1 MFDLKSRVAVVTGG
15 SRGIGRAAAIALA
28 AQGAHVV
35 VGYASGEAAAQEVA
49 SAITNAGGSAET
61 ARLDVSSSEVEAA
74 IAEIAKRHGRLDI
87 LVASAGI
94 SIDGLLLRL
103 KDDDFDQLLAVNL
116 KGAVYS
122 ARAAIK
128 SMMRARFGRVILL
141 SSVVGEMGNAG
152 QTAYAATKAGLVGVA
167 KSLARE
173 YASRGITVN
182 AIAPGFVETD
192 MTRALTEEQRKGILD
207 AVPVGRIGS
216 AEEIAAG
223 VVYLASG
230 EAGYVTGE
238 TLRINGGMYM

>member
-49 SAITNAGGSAET
+49 AVITAAGGSAET
-61 ARLDVSSSEVEAA
+61 ARLDVSSSDVESA

-103 KDDDFDQLLAVNL
+103 KDADFDQLLAVNL
-116 KGAVYS
+116 KGSVYS

-152 QTAYAATKAGLVGVA
+152 QTAYAATKAGLVGAA

-192 MTRALTEEQRKGILD
+192 MTRALTDEQRKGILD

-223 VVYLASG
+223 VVYLASE